1 MASNAVAEVEKM
13 AFRTPLELFGQA
25 SEEESHRAG
34 KIIQVMDI
42 ADFMS
47 EENKLITITPETKV

>member
-1 MASNAVAEVEKM
+1 M

-47 EENKLITITPETKV
+47 EENKLITITPETKSI